1 MKLSDYE
8 RSILAGDCGDEA
20 RKILEVMVKVYEIN
34 DAKGFVEVNE
44 AMLAST
50 QNFTLSGTLGVEFLT
65 RLADSG
71 IRFKV
76 KTVVDPVSIDI
87 EGWQRLGIPEDFA
100 EYQLKAVQALLRLG
114 VVPTWTCI
122 PYLTGSIHHLGE
134 HLAYV
139 ETSVVCFV
147 NSYFGARTNR
157 EMDITAMAAAIT
169 GKTPLYGLHLR
180 ENREGQLLVDL
191 QVELKT
197 TSDFDAMGNY
207 VGRIAGNRIPVFK
220 NMRGDVSTQALMQL
234 AAALATTG
242 AVPLFHIFEVTPEIT
257 FDPYT
262 YGEKSI
268 AEEIAITKTDMEKAY
283 QELNTTTKT
292 DIDLVAI
299 GCPHYTMDK
308 MREVANFLDAKKIKE
323 GVELWVQTSQSVRNL
338 ALRSGEIQV
347 IEKTGAKVVV
357 DTCMVL
363 APLKRIGFHTMATD
377 SAKGQFYV
385 SGSGLGVRFGDT
397 RKCLE
402 TALTGRW
409 ED

>member
-20 RKILEVMVKVYEIN
+20 RKIIEVMVKVYEIN

-65 RLADSG
+65 RLADYG

-100 EYQLKAVQALLRLG
+100 ENQLKAVQALLRLG

-191 QVELKT
+191 QVEMKT

-207 VGRIAGNRIPVFK
+207 VGRIAGTRIPVFK
-220 NMRGDVSTQALMQL
+220 NIRGDVSTQALMQL

-262 YGEKSI
+262 CGKKSI
-268 AEEIAITKTDMEKAY
+268 AEEITITKTDMEKAY

-308 MREVANFLDAKKIKE
+308 MREVANFLDGKKIKE

-338 ALRSGEIQV
+338 ALRSGEVQV

-397 RKCLE
+397 CKCLE

-409 ED
+409 EE

>member
-1 MKLSDYE
+1 MRLSDYE
-8 RSILAGDCGDEA
+8 RSILAGDFGDEA

-100 EYQLKAVQALLRLG
+100 ENQLKAVQALLKLG

-207 VGRIAGNRIPVFK
+207 VGRIAGTRIPVFK

-268 AEEIAITKTDMEKAY
+268 AEEIAITKTEMEKAY

-308 MREVANFLDAKKIKE
+308 MREVANFLDGKKIKE

-363 APLKRIGFHTMATD
+363 APLKRIGFQTMATD